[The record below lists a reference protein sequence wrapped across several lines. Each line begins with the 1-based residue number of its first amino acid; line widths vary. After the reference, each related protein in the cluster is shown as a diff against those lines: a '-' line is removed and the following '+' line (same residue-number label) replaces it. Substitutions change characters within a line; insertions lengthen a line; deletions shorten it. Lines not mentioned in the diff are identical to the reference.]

1 MENATKA
8 LLIAGGV
15 LITVLILSAGV
26 YLYTAFSNQSKEY
39 SAIIS
44 ETELQKFNSKF
55 DIYVGRQ
62 EVSAQEV
69 ATIVN
74 LSKEYNGQV
83 NIEIY
88 NSGNVRQAYTTPED
102 FVIKFLESSFSCVDV
117 QYDNNTAKITKLTF
131 KENR

>member
-15 LITVLILSAGV
+15 LITILILSAGV

-55 DIYVGRQ
+55 DIYVARQ
-62 EVSAQEV
+62 DVSAQEV

-74 LSKEYNGQV
+74 LSREYNGQV

-88 NSGNVRQAYTTPED
+88 NSGNVRQVYTTPEN
-102 FVIKFLESSFSCVDV
+102 FVMKFLNSSFSCIDV